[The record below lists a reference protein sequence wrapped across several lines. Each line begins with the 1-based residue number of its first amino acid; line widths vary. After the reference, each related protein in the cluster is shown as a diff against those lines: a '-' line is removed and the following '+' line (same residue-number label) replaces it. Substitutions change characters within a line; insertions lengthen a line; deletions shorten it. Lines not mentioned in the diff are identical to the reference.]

1 MHTAT
6 RRGRTVRF
14 SFHYDV
20 GSGGLAVGLSS
31 ASTYPSAMKVSV
43 IIPAAGLG
51 TRMGRSTPEREGIS
65 RKQFMLLNG
74 SPILIHTIRKFV
86 SSPSVT
92 EIVVALREDDLLW
105 ARDLFKSQQF
115 SKTVR
120 TAAGGETRQQSV
132 ENALASIGDDTE
144 LVAVHDAVRP
154 FVEREMIE
162 KVIAEAEESGAAIL
176 GIVPVDT
183 VKQVHRN
190 KVRATLPRER
200 LVLTQTPQV
209 FRLDLLR
216 KAFEKARQDLFIA
229 TDESSLVERLEQVEV
244 SVVLGTD
251 RNIKITKPS
260 DMELAR
266 LYLTLESPG
275 LELS

>member
-1 MHTAT
+1 
-6 RRGRTVRF
+6 
-14 SFHYDV
+14 
-20 GSGGLAVGLSS
+20 
-31 ASTYPSAMKVSV
+31 MKVSV

-51 TRMGRSTPEREGIS
+51 TRMGRGAPERAGIS
-65 RKQFMLLNG
+65 RKQFMLLNN
-74 SPILIHTIRKFV
+74 SPILIHTIRKFI

-92 EIVVALREDDLLW
+92 EIVVALRMEDMDW
-105 ARDLFKSQQF
+105 ARDLFS
-115 SKTVR
+115 SEALPSNVR
-120 TAAGGETRQQSV
+120 IVQGGETRQQSV
-132 ENALASIGDDTE
+132 ENALATLAEDTD

-154 FVEREMIE
+154 FVELSFIE
-162 KVIAEAEESGAAIL
+162 RVIAEAAETGAAIV
-176 GIVPVDT
+176 GVVPIDT

-200 LVLTQTPQV
+200 LILTQTPQV

-216 KAFEKARQDLFIA
+216 KAFAKAREDLFIG

-260 DMELAR
+260 DMDLAR
-266 LYLTLESPG
+266 LYLTLEGSASVS
-275 LELS
+275 LN

>member
-1 MHTAT
+1 
-6 RRGRTVRF
+6 
-14 SFHYDV
+14 
-20 GSGGLAVGLSS
+20 
-31 ASTYPSAMKVSV
+31 MKVSV

-74 SPILIHTIRKFV
+74 SPILLHTIRKFV
-86 SSPSVT
+86 SSPSIS
-92 EIVVALREDDLLW
+92 EIVVALRPDDLAW
-105 ARDLFKSQQF
+105 AEDLFKAQQF
-115 SKTVR
+115 SKPVR
-120 TAAGGETRQQSV
+120 VVEGGESRQQSV
-132 ENALASIGDDTE
+132 EHALSTIGEDTT

-154 FVEREMIE
+154 FIERETIE
-162 KVIAEAEESGAAIL
+162 KVVAEASQTGAAIV
-176 GIVPVDT
+176 GVVPVDT

-200 LVLTQTPQV
+200 LILTQTPQV

-216 KAFEKARQDLFIA
+216 QAFEKARADLFIG

-244 SVVLGTD
+244 SLVLGTD

-260 DMELAR
+260 DMDLAR
-266 LYLTLESPG
+266 LYHALETTSLG
-275 LELS
+275 LS